1 MWTPENVI
9 HLSWPSTEIHWA
21 LLGKCI
27 WLLGLLVGWVHMD
40 IFRLVH
46 AKCKMDG
53 VQSKIC
59 YCMSLI
65 SAAFLE
71 SQGIEKMHVVC
82 AMK

>member
-1 MWTPENVI
+1 MSSILVGRVQKFIGPCWSNVYGY
-9 HLSWPSTEIHWA
+9 SA
-21 LLGKCI
+21 
-27 WLLGLLVGWVHMD
+27 LVGWVHMD

-53 VQSKIC
+53 VQSNIC

-71 SQGIEKMHVVC
+71 SQGIEKRHVVC
-82 AMK
+82 AIK